1 MKYFSNSFFKFFD
14 ELTKNNNKEWFEKNR
29 PVYESEI
36 KAPFRKLVEDL
47 TEKLSKDFPE
57 VNRDATKAI
66 FRINRDVRFAKDKSP
81 YKNNVAAIF
90 SRNGKKDEEYPGF
103 YIHFGSKELM
113 IGGGKY
119 FCSKEDVAKIRQEI
133 YYNNNEFKKI
143 LNDSSFKTKFKT
155 LAGDKSKI
163 LDPEYKEF
171 TKEQPLVANKN
182 FWYHANLT
190 RKDIT
195 SDKLDTL
202 VLSYFKAGLKVN
214 RFLWEAISQ

>member
-143 LNDSSFKTKFKT
+143 LNDSSFKTKYKT